1 MTAALQNNFFNFD
14 DKIFKQIDEIAMG
27 LPLGSSLANVF
38 LSFHEQ
44 MGQSIQEWSKKDL
57 LKTAFKKFEGIWSA
71 LSLQIC

>member
-38 LSFHEQ
+38 LSFQEQ
-44 MGQSIQEWSKKDL
+44 MGQSIQEWTK
-57 LKTAFKKFEGIWSA
+57 
-71 LSLQIC
+71 